1 VDELVGDARKAK
13 RAFGWEPKVSFKEL
27 VRLMV
32 DHDLVL
38 VNEKPQQKL
47 SPAR

>member
-1 VDELVGDARKAK
+1 
-13 RAFGWEPKVSFKEL
+13 
-27 VRLMV
+27 LMV

-47 SPAR
+47 SPAREY